1 MCMECIRKPQ
11 RQDLFVIYL
20 ALRFQEWTNK
30 LKFCLSFAFLYLNC
44 SFQDIVFFPF
54 FFLKENLQ
62 LLSFSLTEHCLKQ
75 I

>member
-11 RQDLFVIYL
+11 RQDLFVKYL

-44 SFQDIVFFPF
+44 IFQDIAFSPLFF
-54 FFLKENLQ
+54 KENLQ
-62 LLSFSLTEHCLKQ
+62 LLSFSLTEHCPKQ